1 MRLAGDS
8 KRLLLKGTVSDM
20 AAQQPEVSPPPSI
33 KDEKRSVACVI
44 CRAVYAPAPRHEH
57 LVLSFAALEA
67 AFMGMCH
74 FCFRCRRPACP
85 ECWDDVHGI
94 CAACGSESQLPF
106 RREVAPLSS
115 LLFTAARHAQL
126 EREVTAQLPVA
137 PLVCITPGTFHRSLI
152 EQRAT
157 APIPTIVQS
166 MVSRPGKRGTTQTI
180 PAVKIDEMRTQPGK
194 KKRHAG
200 TVQRASMLLLG
211 MILIALVLLVI
222 AAFISQDI
230 NIFIAD
236 TLHVDIRAE
245 ITYLWQLITHL
256 F

>member
-1 MRLAGDS
+1 
-8 KRLLLKGTVSDM
+8 M
-20 AAQQPEVSPPPSI
+20 AAQQPEVSLPPSV
-33 KDEKRSVACVI
+33 KDETRSIACVI

-57 LVLSFAALEA
+57 LVLSPAALES

-74 FCFRCRRPACP
+74 FCFRCRRPSCP

-94 CAACGSESQLPF
+94 CGACGSESQLPF

-126 EREVTAQLPVA
+126 EREAAAQLPVA
-137 PLVCITPGTFHRSLI
+137 PLVCIAPGTFHSSLI

-166 MVSRPGKRGTTQTI
+166 MVSRPGRRGTTQTI
-180 PAVKIDEMRTQPGK
+180 PAVKIDEMRTQPGAK
-194 KKRHAG
+194 GRRAG
-200 TVQRASMLLLG
+200 AVQRVIKLLFG
-211 MILIALVLLVI
+211 IILMALVILVV
-222 AAFISQDI
+222 AVFISEDV
-230 NIFIAD
+230 NIFIVS
-236 TLHVDIRAE
+236 TLHIDIRGE